1 MKKNPFICLHLL
13 SNGAETY
20 ISVTDIQQIHCDTSG
35 EGKEGTKIYF
45 NDGRFTMV
53 EEDLDDVIY
62 RIDNIY
68 DPDFYK
74 DDMPCEEELPLP
86 DEAAVKAAAR
96 ILKRFCSKSL
106 CGDCIFHESDFKCTI
121 KGDYPVYWDIP
132 KGDE

>member
-20 ISVTDIQQIHCDTSG
+20 ISITDIQQILCDTSG

-53 EEDLDDVIY
+53 EEDLDDVMY

-74 DDMPCEEELPLP
+74 DDMPCEESRPLP
-86 DEAAVKAAAR
+86 DETAAKTAAR
-96 ILKRFCSKSL
+96 ILKRFCSGNI
-106 CGDCIFHESDFKCTI
+106 CNGCIFHEK
-121 KGDYPVYWDIP
+121 DYRCMLKSNPVYWDIP